1 MQRTVKSG
9 ENEFVVLF
17 LDCMSDAANVGRF
30 VLEPLTSAEKKL
42 ESAQEVADRAVS
54 SIGAELV
61 GDFET
66 MQSKLLNGH
75 SLVFL
80 MPDKSRCAS
89 FDTRTSEGRSIAEP
103 PTSGVTKGPARAL

>member
-1 MQRTVKSG
+1 M
-9 ENEFVVLF
+9 
-17 LDCMSDAANVGRF
+17 D
-30 VLEPLTSAEKKL
+30 
-42 ESAQEVADRAVS
+42 
-54 SIGAELV
+54 
-61 GDFET
+61 DFET

-103 PTSGVTKGPARAL
+103 PTSGVTKGPREGFVESYKSNLTLLKSV